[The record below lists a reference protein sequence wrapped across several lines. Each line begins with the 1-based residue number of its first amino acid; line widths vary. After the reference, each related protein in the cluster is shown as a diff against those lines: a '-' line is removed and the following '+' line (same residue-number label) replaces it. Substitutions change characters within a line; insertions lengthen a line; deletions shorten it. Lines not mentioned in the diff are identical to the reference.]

1 MRNTIGVD
9 NIIILNTTGN
19 LTMGENVRY
28 LMHKCDIVNND
39 WSQNINILYGNVE
52 LYSNRLIN
60 INTKRTESVIIEL
73 CESRDKMNT
82 QVFESKE
89 LLCLIEML
97 CIN

>member
-1 MRNTIGVD
+1 
-9 NIIILNTTGN
+9 
-19 LTMGENVRY
+19 
-28 LMHKCDIVNND
+28 MHKCDIVNND

-60 INTKRTESVIIEL
+60 VNTKCTESVIIEL
-73 CESRDKMNT
+73 CESRDNMNT

>member
-52 LYSNRLIN
+52 LYSKDIYQLDNFNN
-60 INTKRTESVIIEL
+60 ISGIFNGIVTA
-73 CESRDKMNT
+73 
-82 QVFESKE
+82 
-89 LLCLIEML
+89 L
-97 CIN
+97 CIQLWIDFWIPNTNKLGS

>member
-1 MRNTIGVD
+1 
-9 NIIILNTTGN
+9 
-19 LTMGENVRY
+19 MGENVRY

-60 INTKRTESVIIEL
+60 INTKCTESVIIEL